1 VASKK
6 ITEMSL
12 KSAMVDADLFTIVDS
27 ETGVLAEQNKSVL
40 RSVAL
45 NGYVLEASLGEAAL
59 LDVGTT
65 SGTVAAGN
73 APAAAAASG
82 VSDHESTFAHV
93 NLPTA
98 SQKAGLNAAPTLSG
112 VNPVATIADIPA
124 DELTADELAA
134 INGANAPDAGNV
146 FATMDD
152 LSAAGGGTVTS
163 VAVSGSDG
171 IEVDSGSPVTTAGT
185 IALGV
190 NAATLRST
198 INVEDGASADQ
209 TAQEIATAIDADTT
223 AETTLKAALAVP
235 ANPVQSTDA
244 TTIAVVSAL
253 PGTPDANTLYFVTA

>member
-1 VASKK
+1 MASKK

-65 SGTVAAGN
+65 SGTVAAGD
-73 APAAAAASG
+73 APAAVAASEVAG
-82 VSDHESTFAHV
+82 HESTFAHA

-112 VNPVATIADIPA
+112 VNPVATIADLPA
-124 DELTADELAA
+124 DELTANELAA
-134 INGANAPDAGNV
+134 INGANAPNAGNV

-152 LSAAGGGTVTS
+152 VSAVGGVT
-163 VAVSGSDG
+163 APPSDG
-171 IEVDSGSPVTTAGT
+171 NYYAYK
-185 IALGV
+185 
-190 NAATLRST
+190 
-198 INVEDGASADQ
+198 DGAWVNI
-209 TAQEIATAIDADTT
+209 TNKII
-223 AETTLKAALAVP
+223 
-235 ANPVQSTDA
+235 NP
-244 TTIAVVSAL
+244 
-253 PGTPDANTLYFVTA
+253 